1 MASRYSIEGI
11 FSLIDKVTKPL
22 NQIEKKSNAVSRRIQ
37 RDFVAA
43 QRRVD
48 NLGKAIG
55 KWSKRAALAATA
67 AATAW
72 VGIGVRNAIKLA
84 DTMAI
89 IGSNANITGPPLER
103 LQSRLTDVANQAGVA
118 VNELAGI
125 ANTAIGLGVASNAA
139 ADFAGVVAKT
149 SRVTGAANDTVVAGI
164 TNVLAAYGKS
174 ADEGNRIAGIMVS
187 ANRLGRTS
195 FRELTYSMRYAI
207 PTAASFGVQ
216 AEEVFAAVTALTA
229 GGETTRESMQ
239 AMGKALNAIRTP
251 SANAAA
257 LAQHLGINFS
267 EAALQSKGF
276 AGVMDEVRRKTGGDM
291 RAMEMLFGN
300 ERTARAMSL
309 LASSGATAFNEAL
322 AEMSKATET
331 VSTEFARV
339 TDTPAQRWQK
349 AINRIQNSGVRLGT
363 ALLPLAE
370 RIIAKFSDM
379 ADRLAGVDFSRFT
392 AEVNLVFGAVERLGG
407 KIARVIGF
415 AWRFRNVIIAVVG
428 TIGLYH
434 GALMGLAVATS
445 VLTRVKAALRAIT
458 AVVTG
463 AKMAYAIV
471 IRKNVDAQTALTSAT
486 KETGIATKIWS
497 AIMTKTMKIKKA
509 FAGLT
514 TKQKVA
520 LVLKTAVLGRW
531 KLAQRAAT
539 KAQLLLNAALKANPI
554 GFVIGLAAILV
565 KLVKLL
571 ARNWNRLTEAI
582 RNNTSKVFGLITVFA
597 GPFGIVISMVKEL
610 LTNWHR
616 VIDAFQDGGILG
628 AIRQIAKTLLSG
640 ILAPIQGL
648 LELVSN
654 LPGLGH
660 LAGIGADKIAGLRNS
675 LLGEGSDITANTRQ
689 NRRREALAAT
699 MAPRVDYD
707 LSAYERALNAIEM
720 PSLEFPEVDIPD
732 FTMPDLTRQNIRG
745 VVDISGG
752 ASATNIPNFSR
763 GSTPGTFTQNLPAAP
778 AVSVQE
784 AIRTAAYKINNTLS
798 NILAATRAI
807 NTTASPIPQQVEIVT
822 ATTTN
827 GIDNTLKEILAV
839 NTAIKTTTLALAAL
853 PQQAINTGRT
863 ERECAENDN
872 PRNIP
877 PVTREERITHAI
889 QEHRETLSIEVAA
902 AQGTQARIVRTPK
915 SPNIQLVHSGGNA

>member
-1 MASRYSIEGI
+1 MASKYAIESV
-11 FSLIDKVTKPL
+11 FSLIDKVSNPL
-22 NQIEKKSNAVSRRIQ
+22 KRIGVNSNAVSRRIQ

-43 QRRVD
+43 QRRLD
-48 NLGKAIG
+48 RLGKALT
-55 KWSKRAALAATA
+55 KWGKRAVLAATA

-72 VGIGVRNAIKLA
+72 VGLGVRNAIKLA

-103 LQSRLTDVANQAGVA
+103 LQGRLTDVANQAGVA

-149 SRVTGAANDTVVAGI
+149 ARVTGAANDTVVAGI

-251 SANAAA
+251 GANAAA
-257 LAQHLGINFS
+257 LARHLGINFS

-309 LASSGATAFNEAL
+309 LAGSGATAFNDAL

-363 ALLPLAE
+363 ALLPVAE

-392 AEVNLVFGAVERLGG
+392 AKVDRGFRAVERLGG
-407 KIARVIGF
+407 MIASVIGF
-415 AWRFRNVIIAVVG
+415 AWRFRGVIIAIVG
-428 TIGLYH
+428 AMGLYH
-434 GALMGLAVATS
+434 GILMG
-445 VLTRVKAALRAIT
+445 AALVTKTFAIW
-458 AVVTG
+458 
-463 AKMAYAIV
+463 
-471 IRKNVDAQTALTSAT
+471 Q
-486 KETGIATKIWS
+486 GIARGAAFAWTLATRGQAAALAKLKAGTLAYNI
-497 AIMTKTMKIKKA
+497 AQKA
-509 FAGLT
+509 FAI
-514 TKQKVA
+514 A
-520 LVLKTAVLGRW
+520 AKTATA
-531 KLAQRAAT
+531 AQWA
-539 KAQLLLNAALKANPI
+539 LNTAMKANPI
-554 GFVIGLAAILV
+554 VLIITAVGLLIAGIV
-565 KLVKLL
+565 LL
-571 ARNWNRLTEAI
+571 ARNWRRVFNAIRDTVERAATAI
-582 RNNTSKVFGLITVFA
+582 RNTINRVTTAIRNMINSVTGAVRNNMEKVLALITIFT
-597 GPFGIVISMVKEL
+597 GPFGIVISVVREL
-610 LTNWHR
+610 LNNWHR
-616 VIDAFQDGGILG
+616 VVDAFKDGGILG
-628 AIRQIAKTLLSG
+628 AIKMIGRVLVSG
-640 ILAPIQGL
+640 LLAPIQGL
-648 LELVSN
+648 LELLSN
-654 LPGLGH
+654 IPGMEN
-660 LAGIGADKIAGLRNS
+660 LAGRGAEKIANLRNS
-675 LLGEGSDITANTRQ
+675 LLGEGSSITASTGQIRKAGQ
-689 NRRREALAAT
+689 NRLEARRDRRAARAT
-699 MAPRVDYD
+699 EVPQVGYD
-707 LSAYERALNAIEM
+707 TTAYERAIR
-720 PSLEFPEVDIPD
+720 SLETPSADFEFATPN
-732 FTMPDLTRQNIRG
+732 FTMPDLNMGVPRIHG
-745 VVDISGG
+745 VVDISSGTT
-752 ASATNIPNFSR
+752 ASHIPNFSR
-763 GSTPGTFTQNLPAAP
+763 GNTPGTFTQNQPAAP

-784 AIRTAAYKINNTLS
+784 AIRTAAYGIN
-798 NILAATRAI
+798 
-807 NTTASPIPQQVEIVT
+807 
-822 ATTTN
+822 
-827 GIDNTLKEILAV
+827 NTLKEILAV
-839 NTAIKTTTLALAAL
+839 NTAIRTTTLALAAL
-853 PQQAINTGRT
+853 PQQGIDTGRA
-863 ERECAENDN
+863 ERERAENDN
-872 PRNIP
+872 PRNTP

-902 AQGTQARIVRTPK
+902 AQGTQARIVRAPK